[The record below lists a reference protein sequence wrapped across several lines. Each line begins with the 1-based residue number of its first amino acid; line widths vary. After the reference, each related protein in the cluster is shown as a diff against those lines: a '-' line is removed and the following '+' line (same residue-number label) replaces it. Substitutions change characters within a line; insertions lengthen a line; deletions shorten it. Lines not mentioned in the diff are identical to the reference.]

1 MLRELLKDLQY
12 EESVKEEDLE
22 AVKEKLLIFMLETL
36 SLREYNLVCMRYN
49 LDGKY
54 EGKKRS
60 YKELAEL
67 FCYPTVLIDSSIKK
81 ALSKLKVE
89 GIRNVIES

>member
-12 EESVKEEDLE
+12 EESVKEKDLE
-22 AVKEKLLIFMLETL
+22 VVKEKLLIFMLETL

-49 LDGKY
+49 LGGKH

-67 FCYPTVLIDSSIKK
+67 FCYSTVLIDSSIKK
-81 ALSKLKVE
+81 ALSKLKVK